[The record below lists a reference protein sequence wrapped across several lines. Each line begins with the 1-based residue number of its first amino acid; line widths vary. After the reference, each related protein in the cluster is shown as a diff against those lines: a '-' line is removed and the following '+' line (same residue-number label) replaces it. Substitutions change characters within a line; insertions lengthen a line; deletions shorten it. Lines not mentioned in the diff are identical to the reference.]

1 MLPQSR
7 GVAAKIACIVVVLGI
22 SKYVATIIAGACVA
36 PCSAIQVICAACIG
50 GFAALGTGTMSFV
63 VACFKL

>member
-22 SKYVATIIAGACVA
+22 VATIIAGACVA
-36 PCSAIQVICAACIG
+36 PCPAIQVICAACIG